1 MTHKMH
7 LLNSVYDSVL
17 NGIKKVEIRL
27 LDDKR
32 KKIKV
37 GDTILFVNNFNEDKT
52 FKVMVTKLRVFND
65 LNEVMNKYSLKT
77 IYKDDSSY
85 EELIDTYNS
94 IYTME
99 EQDKYKVLAIEFK
112 LI

>member
-1 MTHKMH
+1 MTHIMH
-7 LLNSVYDSVL
+7 LLNSVYDSTL
-17 NGIKKVEIRL
+17 NGTKKVEIRL

-37 GDTILFVNNFNEDKT
+37 GDTIQFINNFNPDKS
-52 FKVMVTKLRVFND
+52 FNVKVTKLRSFKD
-65 LNEVMNKYSLKT
+65 LNEVMNRYSLKI

-85 EELIDTYNS
+85 EEFIDVYNS
-94 IYTME
+94 IYTLE
-99 EQDKYKVLAIEFK
+99 EQDKYSVLAIEFK